1 MARKIVAVGIW
12 AFALGSFVFWLISS
26 IGRDPGETKAATQ
39 TDRTAVYYLHGKKR
53 CRTCNRM
60 ERLTKEALQE
70 TFAPELRSGRIEFTV
85 ANFAIPENQ
94 RFVDT
99 YGIYAAAVVV
109 EKVKGGEIVRGRNL
123 EWLWDHKSSAP
134 VDFKA
139 YIRKEIEAFRQGVE
153 FQTADA
159 DEPLTL
165 WLLVLGSLGLGL
177 LTAISPCPLA
187 TNLAAVSFLSRDTS
201 RPRRV
206 IAAGI
211 LYALGRILAYMALGA
226 LLVFGL
232 LSVPAIANFLNAYV
246 NALLGPLLLI
256 AGLLLLELI
265 QFSTGPLVKPETLQ
279 RWSER
284 AGLWSAVGLGFL
296 FALAFCPTSAAL
308 FFGGLIPLATKH
320 QSAITAPTL
329 YGLATGLPVVLLALL
344 LAVSAKKLGDWFNR
358 LSAVDIWL
366 RRGTGMLFLLVG
378 LYYCLVYIYEV
389 I

>member
-1 MARKIVAVGIW
+1 MARKAITGILL
-12 AFALGSFVFWLISS
+12 AFALGSLAFWLISH
-26 IGRDPGETKAATQ
+26 IGRGPGETRTTTR
-39 TDRTAVYYLHGKKR
+39 TDRTVVHYLHGKKR

-60 ERLTKEALQE
+60 ERLTKESLQE
-70 TFAPELRSGRIEFTV
+70 AFAMELRSGRIEFAI

-109 EKVKGGEIVRGRNL
+109 EEVKAGEIARGRNL

-139 YIRKEIEAFRQGVE
+139 YIRKEIEAFRRGVE
-153 FQTADA
+153 FQAADN
-159 DEPLTL
+159 EKPVTL
-165 WLLVLGSLGLGL
+165 WLLILGSLGLGL

-211 LYALGRILAYMALGA
+211 LYAFGRVLAYVALGA
-226 LLVFGL
+226 ILVFGL

-284 AGLWSAVGLGFL
+284 AGLWAAVGLGFL

-389 I
+389 F